1 MAMEV
6 AATSSYE
13 VSYPSKELSA
23 SETGNAER
31 SLARRQLSLFNNK
44 GKLCSFILS

>member
-6 AATSSYE
+6 AVTPSYE

-23 SETGNAER
+23 SETGNAEK
-31 SLARRQLSLFNNK
+31 SLAHRRLSFLNNK

>member
-6 AATSSYE
+6 AATPSYE

-23 SETGNAER
+23 SETGNAEK
-31 SLARRQLSLFNNK
+31 SLTHRRLSFLNNK
-44 GKLCSFILS
+44 GKLCFFILS